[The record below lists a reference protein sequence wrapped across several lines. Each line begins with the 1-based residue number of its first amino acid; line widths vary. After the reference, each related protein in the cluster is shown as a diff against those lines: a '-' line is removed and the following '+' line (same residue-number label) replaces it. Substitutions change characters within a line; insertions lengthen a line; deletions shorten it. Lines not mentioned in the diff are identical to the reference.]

1 MNKSRNIINIE
12 KLYYGNKND
21 VLEALNEKKIWFDK
35 IFYVPGDL
43 DFIFDE
49 NNKKHYPQLES
60 IYSGGLLF
68 KKPSFDDLHVSNEI
82 KTELLNLTQD
92 FRILKL
98 EDKISYK
105 NDFYFEYNFSLLD
118 LSSFKILFP
127 NFFKGIT
134 LNELNEFVDFKHLDI
149 CDAIKCLIY
158 SKTLQNSIILSKEQL
173 INDCFPCNVLT
184 KIYVKETADDDLK
197 LTLKEIARKFNV
209 EVEEY

>member
-12 KLYYGNKND
+12 KLYYGNKNE

-49 NNKKHYPQLES
+49 NNKKHYSQLES

-68 KKPSFDDLHVSNEI
+68 KKPTFDDLHVSNEI

-98 EDKISYK
+98 DDKISYK

-173 INDCFPCNVLT
+173 IDDCFPCNVLT